1 MMATSLSDRQ
11 IIYMDL
17 VEMHDGD
24 SFGAKDYAEA
34 FESGK
39 LGKMHFKCADESS
52 VGKLRNRLLS
62 AARTRDHI
70 LHTTQ
75 TTVDEYKPD
84 GYYILT
90 VTYLGKL
97 PPPHERP

>member
-1 MMATSLSDRQ
+1 MATFLSDRE

-24 SFGAKDYAEA
+24 SFGAKEYAEA
-34 FESGK
+34 VESGK
-39 LGKMHFKCADESS
+39 LGRMHFKCVDESS
-52 VGKLRNRLLS
+52 VAKLRSRLLS
-62 AARTRDHI
+62 AARTRGHI

-75 TTVDEYKPD
+75 TTVDEYKPN

-90 VTYLGKL
+90 VTYHGKL